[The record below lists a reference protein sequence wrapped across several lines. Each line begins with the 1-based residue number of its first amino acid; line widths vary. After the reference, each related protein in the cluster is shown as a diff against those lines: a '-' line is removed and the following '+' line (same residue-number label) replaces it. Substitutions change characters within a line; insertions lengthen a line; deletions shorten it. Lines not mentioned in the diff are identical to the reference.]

1 MQLGTQVPGE
11 SAVSMGGAWQ
21 QKGLKGGVNAAAPAG
36 GKVGLFRR
44 GRELGPSP
52 EINGECFRGKQGGS
66 AGERFVTELQFG
78 RKVAARGEPE
88 EG

>member
-1 MQLGTQVPGE
+1 M
-11 SAVSMGGAWQ
+11 
-21 QKGLKGGVNAAAPAG
+21 
-36 GKVGLFRR
+36 GLFRR
-44 GRELGPSP
+44 GRELGLSP